1 MRLSEFI
8 LKNMEVILKEW
19 ENFARKIQPTDRR
32 MEVKEL
38 RDHAED
44 MLKTIAADLATKQ
57 TETERVEKAEGD
69 KPKLDE
75 ETAAEIHADARWQSG
90 FPIDLLIAEYRAL
103 RASVLHL
110 WLEESLCNSHEETGD
125 LMRFNEAI
133 DQSLAESVTRYS
145 QTVMS
150 AQDVF
155 LGTLGH
161 DLRSPLNS
169 LGLSA
174 QLLMHTETDGRL
186 AQLGS
191 RMFNSVL
198 RMKQMLDNLLEF
210 TQGRIGAGI
219 NINLAETDLAPI
231 SEQVVEEFRASNP
244 ERIIRNI
251 ITGPCKGDW
260 DAGRI
265 SRVYQN
271 LIGNALQY
279 GVSNRDVVVTSYA
292 NENEAIISVHNEGE
306 PIPTNEQER
315 IFEILQRAA
324 QPNESDNNANMGL
337 GLYIVKEIIT
347 AHQGTISVAS
357 TETEGTTFTVRLPI
371 KSLQENKAN

>member
-1 MRLSEFI
+1 MRLSEYI
-8 LKNMEVILKEW
+8 LENMEVILKEW
-19 ENFARKIQPTDRR
+19 ENFARKIQPSDRR
-32 MEVKEL
+32 MDVKEL

-44 MLKTIAADLATKQ
+44 MLKTIAADLATEQ
-57 TETERVEKAEGD
+57 TELERREKAEGD

-75 ETAAEIHADARWQSG
+75 ETAAEVHADSRWHSG

-110 WLEESLCNSHEETGD
+110 WLQDSPFSSREETDD
-125 LMRFNEAI
+125 LIRFNEAI

-155 LGTLGH
+155 LGMLGH

-186 AQLGS
+186 TQLGS

-219 NINLAETDLAPI
+219 NINLAETDLAAI
-231 SEQVVEEFRASNP
+231 AEQVVEEFRASNP
-244 ERIIRNI
+244 ERVIRNTV
-251 ITGPCKGDW
+251 TGPCKGDW
-260 DAGRI
+260 DAGRV

-271 LIGNALQY
+271 LISNAMQY
-279 GVSNRDVVVTSYA
+279 GVPHCDVLVTSYA
-292 NENEAIISVHNEGE
+292 DENEAVFSVHNQGT
-306 PIPTNEQER
+306 PIPKNEQER
-315 IFEILQRAA
+315 IFEILQRAV
-324 QPNESDNNANMGL
+324 QPDESGGNANMGL
-337 GLYIVKEIIT
+337 GLYIVKEIVT
-347 AHQGTISVAS
+347 AHHGTISVVS
-357 TETEGTTFTVRLPI
+357 TEAEGTTFTVRLPK
-371 KSLQENKAN
+371 KSATEK